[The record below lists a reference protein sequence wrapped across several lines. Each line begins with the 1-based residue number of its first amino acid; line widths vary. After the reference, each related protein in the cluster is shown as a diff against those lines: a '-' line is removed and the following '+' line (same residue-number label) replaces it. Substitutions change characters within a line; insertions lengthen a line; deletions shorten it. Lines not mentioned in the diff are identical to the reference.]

1 MNIQQKDKSHV
12 WHPFTQHQT
21 AKEHLEIVKA
31 YDVYLEDA
39 SGKKYIDANS
49 SWWVNTHGHGHPHIA
64 KAINM
69 QFAKMDHIVF
79 AGVTHPKAVELAD
92 RITSILPKHLEKV
105 FFSDNGSTAVEIAIK
120 MVMQYFYNKGE
131 NKNRFLAMN
140 GSYHGDTF
148 GAMSVGQ
155 RGYFNKPFE
164 PFFFDVDYI
173 DFPNGENEKA
183 ILENAKQLLEGGDFA
198 GLIIEPLVQGAAGMR
213 MYSAKFLDQ
222 LTTLAHENDVLVIFD
237 EVMTGFGRTGKMFS
251 MDHCENKPDLVAL
264 SKGLTAGVMA
274 LGLTVASNKIYDAF
288 LSDDIG
294 KALLHGHSFTA
305 NPIACAV
312 ACANLDIFEKK
323 QTWEGINN
331 IVKWNE
337 DFAMQLAELDCVEN
351 IRQQGTIIA
360 FNVKT
365 NEGNS
370 YFSDVK
376 TKAYD
381 FFLENGVLL
390 RPLGNTIF
398 VNTPYCIE
406 KEEYDVVRG
415 VVLEFLSKKVEADP
429 LKVIFKK

>member
-1 MNIQQKDKSHV
+1 MNIQQKDKTHV
-12 WHPFTQHQT
+12 WHPFTQHHT

-31 YDVYLEDA
+31 YGVYLEDA

-64 KAINM
+64 KAM
-69 QFAKMDHIVF
+69 SEQFSTMDHIVF

-92 RITSILPKHLEKV
+92 RITSILPPHLEKV

-131 NKNRFLAMN
+131 GKNRFLAMN

-173 DFPNGENEKA
+173 DFPNGENEQA
-183 ILENAKQLLEGGDFA
+183 ILNQVKQLFSSGEFA

-213 MYSAKFLDQ
+213 MYSAEFLDQ
-222 LTTLAHENDVLVIFD
+222 LTVLAHENGVLVIFD
-237 EVMTGFGRTGKMFS
+237 EVMTGFGRTGKMFA
-251 MDHCENKPDLVAL
+251 MDYCQNKPDLVAL

-274 LGLTVASNKIYDAF
+274 LGLTIASNRIYDAF

-312 ACANLDIFEKK
+312 ACANLDIFEEES
-323 QTWEGINN
+323 TWEN
-331 IVKWNE
+331 IAAICQWNVE
-337 DFAMQLAELDCVEN
+337 FANDLAKIDCVEN
-351 IRQQGTIIA
+351 IRQQGTILA
-360 FNVKT
+360 FEVKT
-365 NEGNS
+365 GKGNS

-376 TKAYD
+376 TKAYQ
-381 FFLENGVLL
+381 FFLEKGILL
-390 RPLGNTIF
+390 RPLGNVIF

-406 KEEYDVVRG
+406 KKEYDEVRRG
-415 VVLEFLSKKVEADP
+415 VIDFLEGKE
-429 LKVIFKK
+429 

>member
-12 WHPFTQHQT
+12 WHPFTQHHT

-31 YDVYLEDA
+31 YGVYLEDA

-64 KAINM
+64 KAISE
-69 QFAKMDHIVF
+69 QFATMDHIVF

-92 RITSILPKHLEKV
+92 RITSILPPHLDKV
-105 FFSDNGSTAVEIAIK
+105 FFSDNGSTAVEIALK

-131 NKNRFLAMN
+131 KRNRFLAMN

-173 DFPNGENEKA
+173 DFPNGENEQV
-183 ILENAKQLLEGGDFA
+183 ILGQAKKLFSSGEFA

-213 MYSAKFLDQ
+213 MYSAEFLDQ
-222 LTTLAHENDVLVIFD
+222 LTALAHENGVLVIFD
-237 EVMTGFGRTGKMFS
+237 EVMTGFGRTGKMFA
-251 MDHCENKPDLVAL
+251 MDYCQNKPDLVAL

-274 LGLTVASNKIYDAF
+274 LGLTIASNKIYDAF

-312 ACANLDIFEKK
+312 ACANLDIFEKEN
-323 QTWEGINN
+323 TWESIAA
-331 IVKWNE
+331 ICEWNAE
-337 DFAMQLAELDCVEN
+337 FANDLAKIECVEN
-351 IRQQGTIIA
+351 IRQQGTILA
-360 FNVKT
+360 FEVKT
-365 NEGNS
+365 GEGNS

-376 TKAYD
+376 TKAYQ
-381 FFLENGVLL
+381 FFLEKGILL
-390 RPLGNTIF
+390 RPLGNVIF
-398 VNTPYCIE
+398 VNAPYCIE
-406 KEEYDVVRG
+406 KKEYDEVRR
-415 VVLEFLSKKVEADP
+415 VVLEFLSSLME
-429 LKVIFKK
+429 

>member
-1 MNIQQKDKSHV
+1 MNIQQKDKNHV
-12 WHPFTQHQT
+12 WHPFTQHHT
-21 AKEHLEIVKA
+21 AKNHLEIIKA
-31 YDVYLEDA
+31 YGVYLEDA

-64 KAINM
+64 KAINE
-69 QFAKMDHIVF
+69 QFTTMDHIVF

-92 RITSILPKHLEKV
+92 RITSILPDHLEKV
-105 FFSDNGSTAVEIAIK
+105 FFSDNGSTAVEVAIK

-131 NKNRFLAMN
+131 KKNRFLAMN

-164 PFFFDVDYI
+164 PFFFDVDTI
-173 DFPNGENEKA
+173 DFPNGENEQA
-183 ILENAKQLLEGGDFA
+183 ILENAKGLFATKEFA

-213 MYSAKFLDQ
+213 MYSAEFLDQ
-222 LTTLAHENDVLVIFD
+222 LTALAQENDVLVIFD

-251 MDHCENKPDLVAL
+251 LDFCQNKPDLVAL

-274 LGLTVASNKIYDAF
+274 LGLTIASNKIYDAF

-312 ACANLDIFEKK
+312 ACANLDIFEEKK
-323 QTWEGINN
+323 TWQRIND
-331 IVKWNE
+331 IIAWNE
-337 DFAMQLAELDCVEN
+337 DFAKQLAQLDNVEN

-360 FNVKT
+360 FEVKT
-365 NEGNS
+365 GEENS

-381 FFLENGVLL
+381 FFLENGILL

-398 VNTPYCIE
+398 VNAPYVIE
-406 KEEYDVVRG
+406 EEEYG
-415 VVLEFLSKKVEADP
+415 EITGSILNFLTS
-429 LKVIFKK
+429 